1 MSLLATIEDNLHEAI
16 KSKNEEVVRTLR
28 MLKSDI
34 MYEKTK
40 GTGDLPEDRVLEVI
54 ARACKKRKE
63 AIHEYEKAGRADL
76 AGIEIAE
83 LAIIERYLPE
93 QLSEEE
99 AVKLIDEKIAGM
111 GAVSKKDFGRVM
123 GVLMKELKGKVD
135 GALVKK
141 ILTERLENL

>member
-1 MSLLATIEDNLHEAI
+1 MSLLTTIEDNLHEAI

-40 GTGDLPEDRVLEVI
+40 GTGDLPEDKVLEVI

-99 AVKLIDEKIAGM
+99 AVRLIDEKIAGM

>member
-1 MSLLATIEDNLHEAI
+1 MSLLATIEANLHEAI
-16 KSKNEEVVRTLR
+16 RAKNEEVVRTLR

-63 AIHEYEKAGRADL
+63 AIQEYEKAGRADL

-141 ILTERLENL
+141 ILTEKLENL